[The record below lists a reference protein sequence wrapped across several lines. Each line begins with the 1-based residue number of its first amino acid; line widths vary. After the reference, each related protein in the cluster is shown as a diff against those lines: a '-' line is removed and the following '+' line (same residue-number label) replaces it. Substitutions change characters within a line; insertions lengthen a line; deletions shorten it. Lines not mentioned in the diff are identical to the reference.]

1 MCFRV
6 AEKRLEKG
14 KEARLD
20 SSSLAVL
27 VARVGA
33 TDQKIVTST
42 IEEGRFGSGAMAF
55 DYSLYNF
62 RSVEMGK
69 PLHSL
74 VLPGNCHYLEQEA
87 LNMWKL

>member
-1 MCFRV
+1 MPGTNIYCQNTLKPLEFNRAELFRV
-6 AEKRLEKG
+6 AEKRVEEG

-42 IEEGRFGSGAMAF
+42 IEEGRLAKVF
-55 DYSLYNF
+55 
-62 RSVEMGK
+62 
-69 PLHSL
+69 H
-74 VLPGNCHYLEQEA
+74 QEIF
-87 LNMWKL
+87 

>member
-6 AEKRLEKG
+6 AEKRLEEG

-42 IEEGRFGSGAMAF
+42 IEEGRFGS
-55 DYSLYNF
+55 
-62 RSVEMGK
+62 
-69 PLHSL
+69 
-74 VLPGNCHYLEQEA
+74 
-87 LNMWKL
+87 